1 MLISNTMM
9 TAYYLGWKIILL
21 RKSKNLSFSGTYKYY
36 LILLPVLFLISNVF
50 SKEIIIEPGE
60 NAHERL
66 QEAMILMEE
75 GDTLLIKSGY
85 YSFEDGLSLDIDGVT
100 VIGEGMDKTILDFKN
115 QQSGA
120 QGLLVTSNKVTLKDF
135 AILDAK
141 GDALKV
147 IGAMGI
153 NMINLRTEWTGGP
166 KSTNGAYGFYPV
178 ESEDVLIDGCV
189 AIGASDA
196 GIYVGQ
202 SKNIIVRNSIAQYN
216 VAGIE
221 IENSYY
227 ADVYNNLAS
236 HNTGGI
242 LIFDLPDLPQQGGH
256 HIRVFE
262 NQSIDND
269 TDNFAPEGNIV
280 GEVPRGTGI
289 IIMANSDVEVFNNLL
304 SGNGTVNLS
313 IVSYSD
319 ETDDPNYYP
328 HPKRIQVHNNTYGPA
343 GFDPDI
349 NTGELAKTLFEISNG
364 NMPDIF
370 WDGVAPLSQL
380 IFGQPEEEKLI
391 ISEDPDVTFLTIS
404 AIKYMMGFSN
414 STLTDIDE
422 FQGVINPLQ
431 PIDIDGI

>member
-1 MLISNTMM
+1 MSK
-9 TAYYLGWKIILL
+9 ACILV
-21 RKSKNLSFSGTYKYY
+21 
-36 LILLPVLFLISNVF
+36 LILIISIQ
-50 SKEIIIEPGE
+50 SYAKEIIINPGE
-60 NAHERL
+60 NAQEEL
-66 QEAMILMEE
+66 QEALILMSE
-75 GDTLLIKSGY
+75 GDTLIMRSGFY
-85 YSFEDGLSLDIDGVT
+85 QFEDGISLDVDNVT
-100 VIGEGMDKTILDFKN
+100 VIGEGMNETILDFKN

-120 QGLLVTSNKVTLKDF
+120 QGFLVTSNKVTLKDF

-147 IGAMGI
+147 IGSKGI

-178 ESEDVLIDGCV
+178 ESEDVLIDGCI

-256 HIRVFE
+256 HIRVFD
-262 NQSIDND
+262 NKSIDND

-289 IIMANSDVEVFNNLL
+289 IIMANSDVEIFNNVM
-304 SGNGTVNLS
+304 SGNATVNLS
-313 IVSYSD
+313 VVSYSD
-319 ETDDPNYYP
+319 KTDDPNYYP
-328 HPKRIQVHNNTYGPA
+328 HPRRIQIHNNTYGPG

-349 NTGELAKTLFEISNG
+349 ETGELAKALYEISNG

-370 WDGVAPLSQL
+370 WDGVVPISQM
-380 IFGQPEEEKLI
+380 IFGQPNEDKLKMQEN
-391 ISEDPDVTFLTIS
+391 SDVSFLTIS
-404 AIKYMMGFSN
+404 PLKYILGFSN
-414 STLTDIDE
+414 PIKTEKKE
-422 FQGVINPLQ
+422 FTGAINPLE
-431 PIDIDGI
+431 PIVINGIQQ

>member
-1 MLISNTMM
+1 MNK
-9 TAYYLGWKIILL
+9 A
-21 RKSKNLSFSGTYKYY
+21 
-36 LILLPVLFLISNVF
+36 LILCAFVILFNQLF
-50 SKEIIIEPGE
+50 AKEIIINPGE
-60 NAHERL
+60 NAQEEL
-66 QEAMILMEE
+66 QEALILMSE
-75 GDTLLIKSGY
+75 GDTLLIKEGY
-85 YSFEDGLSLDIDGVT
+85 YLFEDGLSLDVDDVKI
-100 VIGEGMDKTILDFKN
+100 IGEGMDKTILDFKD

-120 QGLLVTSNKVTLKDF
+120 QGFLVTSNKVTLKDF

-147 IGAMGI
+147 IGSKGI
-153 NMINLRTEWTGGP
+153 YMINLRTEWTGGP
-166 KSTNGAYGFYPV
+166 KSSNGAYGFYPV

-202 SKNIIVRNSIAQYN
+202 SKNIIVRNSVAQYN

-256 HIRVFE
+256 HIRVFD
-262 NQSIDND
+262 NKSIDND

-289 IIMANSDVEVFNNLL
+289 IIMANSDVEVFNNVI

-328 HPKRIQVHNNTYGPA
+328 HPRRIQIHDNTYGPA

-349 NTGELAKTLFEISNG
+349 ETGDLAKALYEISDG
-364 NMPDIF
+364 DMPDIF
-370 WDGVAPLSQL
+370 WDGVVSVSQML
-380 IFGQPEEEKLI
+380 FGQPEIDKLKI
-391 ISEDPDVTFLTIS
+391 DENSDVSFLTIS
-404 AIKYMMGFSN
+404 PIKYMLGFSKPVKTEKKEFN
-414 STLTDIDE
+414 GIID
-422 FQGVINPLQ
+422 PLE
-431 PIDIDGI
+431 PIVIDGL

>member
-1 MLISNTMM
+1 MSK
-9 TAYYLGWKIILL
+9 ACILV
-21 RKSKNLSFSGTYKYY
+21 
-36 LILLPVLFLISNVF
+36 LILIISIQ
-50 SKEIIIEPGE
+50 SYAKEIIINPGE
-60 NAHERL
+60 NAQEEL
-66 QEAMILMEE
+66 QEALILMSE
-75 GDTLLIKSGY
+75 GDTLIMRSGFY
-85 YSFEDGLSLDIDGVT
+85 QFEDGISLDVDNVT
-100 VIGEGMDKTILDFKN
+100 VIGEGMNETILDFKN

-120 QGLLVTSNKVTLKDF
+120 QGFLVTSNKVTLKDF

-147 IGAMGI
+147 IGSKGI

-178 ESEDVLIDGCV
+178 ESEDVLIDGCI

-256 HIRVFE
+256 HIRVFD
-262 NQSIDND
+262 NKSIDND

-289 IIMANSDVEVFNNLL
+289 IIMANSDVEIFNNVM
-304 SGNGTVNLS
+304 SGNATVNLS
-313 IVSYSD
+313 VVSYSD
-319 ETDDPNYYP
+319 KTDDPNYYP
-328 HPKRIQVHNNTYGPA
+328 HPRRIQIHNNTFGPG

-349 NTGELAKTLFEISNG
+349 ETGELAKALYEISNG

-370 WDGVAPLSQL
+370 WDGVVPISQM
-380 IFGQPEEEKLI
+380 IFGQPNEDKLKMQEN
-391 ISEDPDVTFLTIS
+391 SDVSFLTIS
-404 AIKYMMGFSN
+404 PLKYILGFSN
-414 STLTDIDE
+414 PIKTEKKE
-422 FQGVINPLQ
+422 FTGAINPLE
-431 PIDIDGI
+431 PIVINGIQQ